1 MADWISFQNYLQ
13 PEPFQKTR
21 KISLKKNTLE
31 SGFSVSKNDAREK
44 KYNICGKKFNWIVPN
59 SFPQTF

>member
-21 KISLKKNTLE
+21 KIFLKKNTLE

-44 KYNICGKKFNWIVPN
+44 KIQYLRKKI
-59 SFPQTF
+59 